1 MEKNTCE
8 GECCSVFEA
17 LTIGDTVPEEIP
29 FEVFQDDRIDS
40 KTFKDYRGK
49 WLVLFFYPGDFTFVC
64 PTELA
69 EMAELH
75 DKFTAEGAEILSV
88 STDSAYVHKAWHD
101 QSESIKLVKY
111 GMAADPSHLLSE
123 LFDVLIPDTGEALR
137 GTFIISPDG
146 VVKTIEVNDTA
157 IGRCADET
165 LRKLKAAKFV
175 GSHPANVCPASWKEG
190 DAVLTPGVDLVG
202 KI

>member
-1 MEKNTCE
+1 MEKNTCD
-8 GECCSVFEA
+8 GECGSVFEP

-29 FEVFQDDRIDS
+29 FDVFQDDKIDS

-69 EMAELH
+69 EMAGLH
-75 DKFTAEGAEILSV
+75 EKFTAEGAEIVSV

-101 QSESIKLVKY
+101 ESESIKLVKY

-157 IGRCADET
+157 IGRSAAET

-175 GSHPANVCPASWKEG
+175 GNHPANVCPASWNEG
-190 DAVLTPGVDLVG
+190 DDVLTKDLNLVG